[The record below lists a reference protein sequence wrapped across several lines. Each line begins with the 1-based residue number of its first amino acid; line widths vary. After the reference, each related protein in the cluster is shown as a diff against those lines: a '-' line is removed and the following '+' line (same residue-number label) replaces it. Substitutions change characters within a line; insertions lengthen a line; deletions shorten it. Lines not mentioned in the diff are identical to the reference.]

1 MAERVNRFAKKQETM
16 SLRDLTS
23 REANTQN
30 TSEIVADI
38 ALDLLDFD
46 ENNEFL
52 FGYHDLERIKNTID
66 ESKLTAPPIVYKKE
80 DGRYLIASGHTRVK
94 ALKDLGKKKV
104 TCQIMALPNNED
116 QIKKNLIYLNTQRR
130 EAPLYIARNISEYEN
145 ILRREGFKGSMDQEL
160 AKQFGYKKT
169 MLYRYKKILSLPK
182 ELQEL
187 CAYDEIAWYSL
198 IDNYS
203 SIEPDKIEDF
213 CKDVLDILEEE
224 GHVSNKQ
231 IEELI
236 AATKPAEEKEE
247 KSEPETISDKPE
259 KLSKKFKKIV
269 SIAYADEI
277 KIKRKDRKEIKE
289 QAEELKIFLDKIIEA
304 CEE

>member
-1 MAERVNRFAKKQETM
+1 MAERVNRFAKKQEAV

-23 REANTQN
+23 RETDSPN
-30 TSEIVADI
+30 TSEIVADLS
-38 ALDLLDFD
+38 LDLLDFD

-66 ESKLTAPPIVYKKE
+66 ESKLTAPPIVYKKD

-104 TCQIMALPNNED
+104 TCQIMALPDNED

-130 EAPLYIARNISEYEN
+130 EAPLYIARNISEYES

-187 CAYDEIAWYSL
+187 CAYDEIAWYGL
-198 IDNYS
+198 IDNYVDIPEDKYNEFIA
-203 SIEPDKIEDF
+203 SILSI
-213 CKDVLDILEEE
+213 LDEE

-231 IEELI
+231 VEDIIRGYTNKES
-236 AATKPAEEKEE
+236 KKEE
-247 KSEPETISDKPE
+247 KVNNLEKGEKISKR
-259 KLSKKFKKIV
+259 FKKIV
-269 SIAYADEI
+269 SMMYDGEI
-277 KIKRKDRKEIKE
+277 KVKRKDKQEIKV
-289 QAEELKIFLDKIIEA
+289 QAEELKEFLDKLIEA
-304 CEE
+304 CED

>member
-1 MAERVNRFAKKQETM
+1 MAERVNRFAKKQEAV

-23 REANTQN
+23 RETDSPN
-30 TSEIVADI
+30 TSEIVADLS
-38 ALDLLDFD
+38 LDLLDFD

-66 ESKLTAPPIVYKKE
+66 ESKLTAPPIVYKKD

-104 TCQIMALPNNED
+104 TCQIMALPGNED

-130 EAPLYIARNISEYEN
+130 EAPLYIARNISEYES

-187 CAYDEIAWYSL
+187 CAYDEIAWYGL
-198 IDNYS
+198 IDNYDDIPEDKYNEFVA
-203 SIEPDKIEDF
+203 SILSI
-213 CKDVLDILEEE
+213 LDEE

-231 IEELI
+231 VEDIIRGYTNKES
-236 AATKPAEEKEE
+236 KKEE
-247 KSEPETISDKPE
+247 KVNNLEKGEKISKR
-259 KLSKKFKKIV
+259 FKKIV
-269 SIAYADEI
+269 SMMYDGEI
-277 KIKRKDRKEIKE
+277 KVKRKDKEEIKV
-289 QAEELKIFLDKIIEA
+289 QAEELKEFLDKLIEA
-304 CEE
+304 CED

>member
-1 MAERVNRFAKKQETM
+1 MAERVNRFAKKQEAV

-23 REANTQN
+23 REMPSQN
-30 TSEIVADI
+30 TSEIVADLS
-38 ALDLLDFD
+38 LDLLDFD

-66 ESKLTAPPIVYKKE
+66 ESKLTAPPIVYKKD

-94 ALKDLGKKKV
+94 ALKELGKKKV
-104 TCQIMALPNNED
+104 TCQIMALPGNED

-130 EAPLYIARNISEYEN
+130 EAPLYIARNISEYEK

-187 CAYDEIAWYSL
+187 CAYDEIAWYGL
-198 IDNYS
+198 IDNYT
-203 SIEPDKIEDF
+203 SIPEEKYDVFVNEVLSILDED
-213 CKDVLDILEEE
+213 

-231 IEELI
+231 VEDLI
-236 AATKPAEEKEE
+236 SGYIVKESTPKEKNDEVVKVE
-247 KSEPETISDKPE
+247 KI
-259 KLSKKFKKIV
+259 SKKFKKIV
-269 SIAYADEI
+269 SLAYDEEI
-277 KIKRKDRKEIKE
+277 NIRKKDKQEVKR
-289 QAEELKIFLDKIIEA
+289 QAEELKEYLDKIIEA

>member
-1 MAERVNRFAKKQETM
+1 MAERVNRFAKKQEAV

-23 REANTQN
+23 RETDSPN
-30 TSEIVADI
+30 TSEIVADLS
-38 ALDLLDFD
+38 LDLLDFD

-52 FGYHDLERIKNTID
+52 FGYRDLERIKNTID
-66 ESKLTAPPIVYKKE
+66 ESKLTAPPIVYKKD

-104 TCQIMALPNNED
+104 TCQIMALPGNED

-130 EAPLYIARNISEYEN
+130 EAPLYIARNISEYES

-187 CAYDEIAWYSL
+187 CAYDEIAWYGL
-198 IDNYS
+198 IDNYVDIPEDKYNEFIA
-203 SIEPDKIEDF
+203 SILSI
-213 CKDVLDILEEE
+213 LDEE

-231 IEELI
+231 VEDIIRGYTNKES
-236 AATKPAEEKEE
+236 KKEE
-247 KSEPETISDKPE
+247 KVNNLEKGEKISKR
-259 KLSKKFKKIV
+259 FKKIV
-269 SIAYADEI
+269 SMMYDGEI
-277 KIKRKDRKEIKE
+277 KVKRKDKEEIKV
-289 QAEELKIFLDKIIEA
+289 QAEELKEFLDKLIEA
-304 CEE
+304 CED

>member
-1 MAERVNRFAKKQETM
+1 MAERVNRFAKKQEAV

-23 REANTQN
+23 REMPSQN
-30 TSEIVADI
+30 TSEIVADLS
-38 ALDLLDFD
+38 LDLLDFD

-66 ESKLTAPPIVYKKE
+66 ESKLTAPPIVYKKD

-94 ALKDLGKKKV
+94 ALKELGKKKV
-104 TCQIMALPNNED
+104 TCQIMALPGNED

-130 EAPLYIARNISEYEN
+130 EAPLYIARNISEYEK

-187 CAYDEIAWYSL
+187 CAYDEIAWYGL
-198 IDNYS
+198 IDNYT
-203 SIEPDKIEDF
+203 SIPEEKYDVFVNEVLSILDED
-213 CKDVLDILEEE
+213 

-231 IEELI
+231 VEDLI
-236 AATKPAEEKEE
+236 SGYIVKKSTPKENNDEVVKVEK
-247 KSEPETISDKPE
+247 I
-259 KLSKKFKKIV
+259 SKKFKKIV
-269 SIAYADEI
+269 SLAYDEEI
-277 KIKRKDRKEIKE
+277 NIRKKDKQEVKR
-289 QAEELKIFLDKIIEA
+289 QAEELKEYLDRIIEA

>member
-1 MAERVNRFAKKQETM
+1 MAERVNRFAKKQEAV

-23 REANTQN
+23 RETDSPN
-30 TSEIVADI
+30 TSEIVADLS
-38 ALDLLDFD
+38 LDLLDFD

-66 ESKLTAPPIVYKKE
+66 ESKLTAPPIVYKKD

-104 TCQIMALPNNED
+104 TCQIMALPGNED

-130 EAPLYIARNISEYEN
+130 EAPLYIARNISEYES

-187 CAYDEIAWYSL
+187 CAYDEIAWYGL
-198 IDNYS
+198 IDNYVDIPEDKYNEFVA
-203 SIEPDKIEDF
+203 SILSI
-213 CKDVLDILEEE
+213 LDEE

-231 IEELI
+231 VEDIIRGYTNKES
-236 AATKPAEEKEE
+236 KKEE
-247 KSEPETISDKPE
+247 KVNNLEKGEKISKR
-259 KLSKKFKKIV
+259 FKKIV
-269 SIAYADEI
+269 SMMYDGEI
-277 KIKRKDRKEIKE
+277 KVKRKDKQEIKV
-289 QAEELKIFLDKIIEA
+289 QAEELKEFLDKLIEA
-304 CEE
+304 CED

>member
-1 MAERVNRFAKKQETM
+1 MAERVNRFAKKQEAV

-23 REANTQN
+23 REMPSQN
-30 TSEIVADI
+30 TSEIVADLS
-38 ALDLLDFD
+38 LDLLDFD

-66 ESKLTAPPIVYKKE
+66 ESKLTAPPIVYKKD

-94 ALKDLGKKKV
+94 ALKELGKKKV
-104 TCQIMALPNNED
+104 TCQIMALPGNED

-130 EAPLYIARNISEYEN
+130 EAPLYIARNISEYEK

-187 CAYDEIAWYSL
+187 CAYDELAW
-198 IDNYS
+198 
-203 SIEPDKIEDF
+203 
-213 CKDVLDILEEE
+213 
-224 GHVSNKQ
+224 
-231 IEELI
+231 
-236 AATKPAEEKEE
+236 
-247 KSEPETISDKPE
+247 
-259 KLSKKFKKIV
+259 
-269 SIAYADEI
+269 
-277 KIKRKDRKEIKE
+277 
-289 QAEELKIFLDKIIEA
+289 
-304 CEE
+304 

>member
-1 MAERVNRFAKKQETM
+1 MAERVNRFAKKQEAV

-23 REANTQN
+23 REMPSQN
-30 TSEIVADI
+30 TSEIVADLS
-38 ALDLLDFD
+38 LDLLDFD

-66 ESKLTAPPIVYKKE
+66 ESKLTAPPIVYKKD

-94 ALKDLGKKKV
+94 ALKELGKKKV
-104 TCQIMALPNNED
+104 TCQIMALPGNED

-130 EAPLYIARNISEYEN
+130 EAPLYIARNISEYEK

-187 CAYDEIAWYSL
+187 CAYDEIAWYGL
-198 IDNYS
+198 IDNYI
-203 SIEPDKIEDF
+203 SIPEEKYNVFVNEVLSILDED
-213 CKDVLDILEEE
+213 

-231 IEELI
+231 VEDLI
-236 AATKPAEEKEE
+236 SGYIVKESTPKENNDEVVKVEK
-247 KSEPETISDKPE
+247 I
-259 KLSKKFKKIV
+259 SKKFKKIV
-269 SIAYADEI
+269 SLAYNEEI
-277 KIKRKDRKEIKE
+277 NIRKKDKQEVKR
-289 QAEELKIFLDKIIEA
+289 QAEELKEYLDRIIEA

>member
-1 MAERVNRFAKKQETM
+1 MAERVNRFAKKQEAV

-23 REANTQN
+23 REMPSQN
-30 TSEIVADI
+30 TSEIVADLS
-38 ALDLLDFD
+38 LDLLDFD

-66 ESKLTAPPIVYKKE
+66 ESKLTAPPIVYKKD

-94 ALKDLGKKKV
+94 ALKELGKKKV
-104 TCQIMALPNNED
+104 TCQIMALPGNED

-130 EAPLYIARNISEYEN
+130 EAPLYIARNISEYEK

-187 CAYDEIAWYSL
+187 CAYDEIAWYGL
-198 IDNYS
+198 IDNYT
-203 SIEPDKIEDF
+203 SIPEEKYDVFVNEVLSILDED
-213 CKDVLDILEEE
+213 

-231 IEELI
+231 VEDLI
-236 AATKPAEEKEE
+236 SGYIVKESTPKENNDEVVKVEK
-247 KSEPETISDKPE
+247 I
-259 KLSKKFKKIV
+259 SKKFKKIV
-269 SIAYADEI
+269 SLAYNEEI
-277 KIKRKDRKEIKE
+277 NIRKKDKQEVKR
-289 QAEELKIFLDKIIEA
+289 QAEELKEYLDRIIEA

>member
-1 MAERVNRFAKKQETM
+1 MAERVNRFAKKQEAV

-23 REANTQN
+23 RETDSPN
-30 TSEIVADI
+30 TSEIVADLS
-38 ALDLLDFD
+38 LDLLDFD

-66 ESKLTAPPIVYKKE
+66 ESKLTAPPIVYKKD

-104 TCQIMALPNNED
+104 TCQIMALPDNED

-130 EAPLYIARNISEYEN
+130 EAPLYIARNISEYES

-187 CAYDEIAWYSL
+187 CAYDEIAWYGL
-198 IDNYS
+198 IDNYVDIPEDKYNEFIA
-203 SIEPDKIEDF
+203 SILSI
-213 CKDVLDILEEE
+213 LDEE

-231 IEELI
+231 VEDIIRGYINKES
-236 AATKPAEEKEE
+236 KKEE
-247 KSEPETISDKPE
+247 KVNNLEKGEKISKR
-259 KLSKKFKKIV
+259 FKKIV
-269 SIAYADEI
+269 SMMYDGEI
-277 KIKRKDRKEIKE
+277 KVKRKDKQEIKV
-289 QAEELKIFLDKIIEA
+289 QAEELKEFLDKLIEA
-304 CEE
+304 CED

>member
-1 MAERVNRFAKKQETM
+1 MAERVNRFAKKQEAV

-23 REANTQN
+23 RETDSPN
-30 TSEIVADI
+30 TSEIVADLS
-38 ALDLLDFD
+38 LDLLDFD

-66 ESKLTAPPIVYKKE
+66 ESKLTAPPIVYKKD

-104 TCQIMALPNNED
+104 TCQIMALPDNED

-130 EAPLYIARNISEYEN
+130 EAPLYIARNISEYES

-187 CAYDEIAWYSL
+187 CAYDEIAWYGL
-198 IDNYS
+198 IDNYVDIPEDKYNEFIA
-203 SIEPDKIEDF
+203 SILSI
-213 CKDVLDILEEE
+213 LDEE

-231 IEELI
+231 VEDIIRGYINKES
-236 AATKPAEEKEE
+236 KKEE
-247 KSEPETISDKPE
+247 KVNNLEKGEKISKR
-259 KLSKKFKKIV
+259 FKKIV
-269 SIAYADEI
+269 SMMYDGEI
-277 KIKRKDRKEIKE
+277 KVKRKDKEEIKV
-289 QAEELKIFLDKIIEA
+289 QAEELKEFLDKLIEA
-304 CEE
+304 CED

>member
-38 ALDLLDFD
+38 ALELLDFD

-130 EAPLYIARNISEYEN
+130 EAPLYIARNISEYES

-187 CAYDEIAWYSL
+187 CAYDEIAWYGL
-198 IDNYS
+198 IDNYVDIPEDKYNEFIA
-203 SIEPDKIEDF
+203 SILSI
-213 CKDVLDILEEE
+213 LDEE

-231 IEELI
+231 VEDIIRGYINKES
-236 AATKPAEEKEE
+236 KKEE
-247 KSEPETISDKPE
+247 KVNNLEKGEKISKR
-259 KLSKKFKKIV
+259 FKKIV
-269 SIAYADEI
+269 SMMYDGEI
-277 KIKRKDRKEIKE
+277 KVKRKDKEEIKV
-289 QAEELKIFLDKIIEA
+289 QAEELKEFLDKLIEA
-304 CEE
+304 CED

>member
-1 MAERVNRFAKKQETM
+1 MAERVNRFAKKQEAV

-23 REANTQN
+23 RETDSPN
-30 TSEIVADI
+30 TSEIVADLS
-38 ALDLLDFD
+38 LDLLDFD

-66 ESKLTAPPIVYKKE
+66 ESKLTAPPIVYKKD

-104 TCQIMALPNNED
+104 TCQIMALPDNED

-130 EAPLYIARNISEYEN
+130 EAPLYIARNISEYES

-187 CAYDEIAWYSL
+187 CAYDEIAWYGL
-198 IDNYS
+198 IDNYVDIPEDKYNEFIA
-203 SIEPDKIEDF
+203 SILSI
-213 CKDVLDILEEE
+213 LDEE

-231 IEELI
+231 VEDIIRGYTNKES
-236 AATKPAEEKEE
+236 KKEE
-247 KSEPETISDKPE
+247 KVNNLEKGEKISKR
-259 KLSKKFKKIV
+259 FKKIV
-269 SIAYADEI
+269 SMMYDGEI
-277 KIKRKDRKEIKE
+277 KVKRKDKEEIKV
-289 QAEELKIFLDKIIEA
+289 QAEELKEFLDKLIEA
-304 CEE
+304 CED

>member
-1 MAERVNRFAKKQETM
+1 MAERVNRFAKKQEAV

-23 REANTQN
+23 REMPSQN
-30 TSEIVADI
+30 TSEIVADLS
-38 ALDLLDFD
+38 LDLLDFD

-66 ESKLTAPPIVYKKE
+66 ESKLTAPPIVYKKD

-94 ALKDLGKKKV
+94 ALKELGKKKV
-104 TCQIMALPNNED
+104 TCQIMALPGNED

-130 EAPLYIARNISEYEN
+130 EAPLYIARNISEYEK

-187 CAYDEIAWYSL
+187 CAYDEIAWYGL
-198 IDNYS
+198 IDNYT
-203 SIEPDKIEDF
+203 SIPEEKYNVFVNEVLSILDED
-213 CKDVLDILEEE
+213 

-231 IEELI
+231 VEDLI
-236 AATKPAEEKEE
+236 SGYIVKESTPKENNDEVVKVEK
-247 KSEPETISDKPE
+247 I
-259 KLSKKFKKIV
+259 SKKFKKIV
-269 SIAYADEI
+269 SLAYNEEI
-277 KIKRKDRKEIKE
+277 NIRKKDKQEVKR
-289 QAEELKIFLDKIIEA
+289 QAEELKEYLDRIIEA

>member
-1 MAERVNRFAKKQETM
+1 MAERVNRFAKKQEAV

-23 REANTQN
+23 RETDSPN
-30 TSEIVADI
+30 TSEIVADLS
-38 ALDLLDFD
+38 LDLLDFD

-66 ESKLTAPPIVYKKE
+66 ESKLTAPPIVYKKD

-104 TCQIMALPNNED
+104 TCQIMALPGNED

-130 EAPLYIARNISEYEN
+130 EAPLYIARNISEYES

-187 CAYDEIAWYSL
+187 CAYDEIAWYGL
-198 IDNYS
+198 IDNYVDIPEDKYNEFIA
-203 SIEPDKIEDF
+203 SILSI
-213 CKDVLDILEEE
+213 LDEE

-231 IEELI
+231 VEDIIRGYINKES
-236 AATKPAEEKEE
+236 KKEE
-247 KSEPETISDKPE
+247 KVNNLEKGEKISKR
-259 KLSKKFKKIV
+259 FKKIV
-269 SIAYADEI
+269 SMMYDGEI
-277 KIKRKDRKEIKE
+277 KVKRKDKEEIKV
-289 QAEELKIFLDKIIEA
+289 QAEELKEFLDKLIEA
-304 CEE
+304 CED

>member
-1 MAERVNRFAKKQETM
+1 MAERVNRFAKKQEAV

-23 REANTQN
+23 RETSSQN
-30 TSEIVADI
+30 TSEIVADL

-66 ESKLTAPPIVYKKE
+66 ESKLTAPPIVYKKD

-94 ALKDLGKKKV
+94 ALKELGKKKV
-104 TCQIMALPNNED
+104 TCQIMALPGNED

-130 EAPLYIARNISEYEN
+130 EAPLYIARNISEYET

-182 ELQEL
+182 KLQEL
-187 CAYDEIAWYSL
+187 CAYDEVAWYGL

-203 SIEPDKIEDF
+203 KVPEDKYDEFVNSILSI
-213 CKDVLDILEEE
+213 LDEE
-224 GHVSNKQ
+224 GHVSNRQ
-231 IEELI
+231 VEELI
-236 AATKPAEEKEE
+236 NRYISKEKIEIEHKDEVDKVE
-247 KSEPETISDKPE
+247 KISKR
-259 KLSKKFKKIV
+259 FKKIV
-269 SIAYADEI
+269 SIAYDEEI
-277 KIKRKDRKEIKE
+277 NIRKKDKQVIKE
-289 QAEELKIFLDKIIEA
+289 QAEELKVFLEKIIEA

>member
-1 MAERVNRFAKKQETM
+1 MAERVNRFAKKQEAV
-16 SLRDLTS
+16 SLRDLTT
-23 REANTQN
+23 REKDAPN
-30 TSEIVADI
+30 TSEIVADL

-52 FGYHDLERIKNTID
+52 FGYRDLERIKNTID

-104 TCQIMALPNNED
+104 TCQIMALPNSED

-130 EAPLYIARNISEYEN
+130 EAPLYIARNISEYES

-169 MLYRYKKILSLPK
+169 MLYRYKKILSIPK
-182 ELQEL
+182 QMQEL
-187 CAYDEIAWYSL
+187 CAYDEVAWYSL
-198 IDNYS
+198 VDNYADVP
-203 SIEPDKIEDF
+203 EDKMDEF
-213 CKDVLDILEEE
+213 CKSVLTILEEE

-231 IEELI
+231 IDDLIGSYTHKTVAKAEKTDEEI
-236 AATKPAEEKEE
+236 Q
-247 KSEPETISDKPE
+247 KPE
-259 KLSKKFKKIV
+259 KLSKKFKKLV
-269 SIAYADEI
+269 SITYNDEI
-277 KIKRKDRKEIKE
+277 KIRKKDKEE
-289 QAEELKIFLDKIIEA
+289 VRAQAIELKEYLEKIIEA
-304 CEE
+304 CE

>member
-1 MAERVNRFAKKQETM
+1 MAERVNRFAKKQEAV

-23 REANTQN
+23 RETDSPN
-30 TSEIVADI
+30 TSEIVADLS
-38 ALDLLDFD
+38 LDLLDFD

-52 FGYHDLERIKNTID
+52 FGYRDLERIKNTID
-66 ESKLTAPPIVYKKE
+66 ESKLTAPPIVYKKD

-104 TCQIMALPNNED
+104 TCQIMALPDNED

-130 EAPLYIARNISEYEN
+130 EAPLYIARNISEYES

-187 CAYDEIAWYSL
+187 CAYDEIAWYGL
-198 IDNYS
+198 IDNYVDIPEDKYNEFIA
-203 SIEPDKIEDF
+203 SILSI
-213 CKDVLDILEEE
+213 LDEE

-231 IEELI
+231 VEDIIRGYINKES
-236 AATKPAEEKEE
+236 KKEE
-247 KSEPETISDKPE
+247 KVNNLEKGEKISKR
-259 KLSKKFKKIV
+259 FKKIV
-269 SIAYADEI
+269 SMMYDGEI
-277 KIKRKDRKEIKE
+277 KVKRKDKQEIKV
-289 QAEELKIFLDKIIEA
+289 QAEELKEFLDKLIEA
-304 CEE
+304 CED

>member
-1 MAERVNRFAKKQETM
+1 MAERVNRFAKKQEAV

-23 REANTQN
+23 RETDSPN
-30 TSEIVADI
+30 TSEIVADLS
-38 ALDLLDFD
+38 LDLLDFD

-66 ESKLTAPPIVYKKE
+66 ESKLTAPPIVYKKD

-104 TCQIMALPNNED
+104 TCQIMALPGNED

-130 EAPLYIARNISEYEN
+130 EAPLYIARNISEYES

-187 CAYDEIAWYSL
+187 CAYDEIAWYGL
-198 IDNYS
+198 IDNYVDIPEDKYNEFIA
-203 SIEPDKIEDF
+203 SILSI
-213 CKDVLDILEEE
+213 LDEE

-231 IEELI
+231 VEDIIRGYTNKES
-236 AATKPAEEKEE
+236 KKEE
-247 KSEPETISDKPE
+247 KVNNLEKGEKISKR
-259 KLSKKFKKIV
+259 FKKIV
-269 SIAYADEI
+269 SMMYDGEI
-277 KIKRKDRKEIKE
+277 KVKRKDKQEIKV
-289 QAEELKIFLDKIIEA
+289 QAEELKEFLDKLIEA
-304 CEE
+304 CED

>member
-1 MAERVNRFAKKQETM
+1 MAERVNRFAKKQEAV

-23 REANTQN
+23 RETDSPN
-30 TSEIVADI
+30 TSEIVADLS
-38 ALDLLDFD
+38 LDLLDFD

-66 ESKLTAPPIVYKKE
+66 ESKLTAPPIVYKKD

-104 TCQIMALPNNED
+104 TCQIMALPDNED

-130 EAPLYIARNISEYEN
+130 EAPLYIARNISEYES

-187 CAYDEIAWYSL
+187 CAYDEIAWYGL
-198 IDNYS
+198 IDNYVDIPEDKYNEFIA
-203 SIEPDKIEDF
+203 SILSI
-213 CKDVLDILEEE
+213 LDEE

-231 IEELI
+231 VEDIIRGYINKES
-236 AATKPAEEKEE
+236 KKEE
-247 KSEPETISDKPE
+247 KVNNLEKGEKISKR
-259 KLSKKFKKIV
+259 FKKIV
-269 SIAYADEI
+269 SMMYDGEI
-277 KIKRKDRKEIKE
+277 KVKRKDKQEIKV
-289 QAEELKIFLDKIIEA
+289 QAEELKEFLDKLIEA

>member
-1 MAERVNRFAKKQETM
+1 MAERVNRFAKKQEAV

-23 REANTQN
+23 REMPSQN
-30 TSEIVADI
+30 TSEIVADLS
-38 ALDLLDFD
+38 LDLLDFD

-66 ESKLTAPPIVYKKE
+66 ESKLTAPPIVYKKD

-94 ALKDLGKKKV
+94 ALKELGKKKV
-104 TCQIMALPNNED
+104 TCQIMALPGNED

-130 EAPLYIARNISEYEN
+130 EAPLYIARNISEYEK

-169 MLYRYKKILSLPK
+169 MLYRYKNILSLPK

-187 CAYDEIAWYSL
+187 CAYDEIAWYGL
-198 IDNYS
+198 IDNYT
-203 SIEPDKIEDF
+203 SIPEEKYDVFVNEVLSILDED
-213 CKDVLDILEEE
+213 

-231 IEELI
+231 VEDLI
-236 AATKPAEEKEE
+236 SGYIVKESTPKENNDEVVKVEK
-247 KSEPETISDKPE
+247 I
-259 KLSKKFKKIV
+259 SKKFKKIV
-269 SIAYADEI
+269 SLAYDEEI
-277 KIKRKDRKEIKE
+277 NIRKKDKQEVKR
-289 QAEELKIFLDKIIEA
+289 QAEELKEYLDRIIEA
-304 CEE
+304 CDE

>member
-1 MAERVNRFAKKQETM
+1 MAERVNRFAKKQEAV

-23 REANTQN
+23 RETDSPN
-30 TSEIVADI
+30 TSEIVADLS
-38 ALDLLDFD
+38 LDLLDFD

-52 FGYHDLERIKNTID
+52 FGYRDLERIKNTID
-66 ESKLTAPPIVYKKE
+66 ESKLTAPPIVYKKD

-104 TCQIMALPNNED
+104 TCQIMALPGNED

-130 EAPLYIARNISEYEN
+130 EAPLYIARNISEYES

-187 CAYDEIAWYSL
+187 CAYDEIAWYGL
-198 IDNYS
+198 IDNYVDIPEDKYNEFIA
-203 SIEPDKIEDF
+203 SILSI
-213 CKDVLDILEEE
+213 LDEE

-231 IEELI
+231 VEDIIRGYINKES
-236 AATKPAEEKEE
+236 KKEE
-247 KSEPETISDKPE
+247 KVNNLEKGEKISKR
-259 KLSKKFKKIV
+259 FKKIV
-269 SIAYADEI
+269 SMMYDGEI
-277 KIKRKDRKEIKE
+277 KVKRKDKQEIKV
-289 QAEELKIFLDKIIEA
+289 QAEELKEFLDKLIEA
-304 CEE
+304 CED

>member
-1 MAERVNRFAKKQETM
+1 MAERVNRFAKKQEAV

-23 REANTQN
+23 REMPSQN
-30 TSEIVADI
+30 TSEIVADLS
-38 ALDLLDFD
+38 LDLLDFD

-66 ESKLTAPPIVYKKE
+66 ESKLTAPPIVYKKD

-94 ALKDLGKKKV
+94 ALKELGKKKV
-104 TCQIMALPNNED
+104 TCQIMALPGNED

-130 EAPLYIARNISEYEN
+130 EAPLYIARNISEYEK

-182 ELQEL
+182 KLQEL
-187 CAYDEIAWYSL
+187 CAYDEIAWYGL
-198 IDNYS
+198 IDNYT
-203 SIEPDKIEDF
+203 SIPEEKYDVFVNEVLSILDED
-213 CKDVLDILEEE
+213 

-231 IEELI
+231 VEDLI
-236 AATKPAEEKEE
+236 SGYIVKESTPNYQ
-247 KSEPETISDKPE
+247 KYISD
-259 KLSKKFKKIV
+259 S
-269 SIAYADEI
+269 
-277 KIKRKDRKEIKE
+277 
-289 QAEELKIFLDKIIEA
+289 
-304 CEE
+304 

>member
-1 MAERVNRFAKKQETM
+1 MAERVNRFAKKQEAV

-23 REANTQN
+23 REMPSQN
-30 TSEIVADI
+30 TSEIVADLS
-38 ALDLLDFD
+38 LDLLDFD

-66 ESKLTAPPIVYKKE
+66 ESKLTAPPIVYKKD

-94 ALKDLGKKKV
+94 ALKELGKKKV
-104 TCQIMALPNNED
+104 TCQIMALPGNED

-130 EAPLYIARNISEYEN
+130 EAPLYIARNISEYEK

-187 CAYDEIAWYSL
+187 CAYDEIAWYGL
-198 IDNYS
+198 IDNYT
-203 SIEPDKIEDF
+203 SIPEEKYDVFVNEVLSILDED
-213 CKDVLDILEEE
+213 

-231 IEELI
+231 VEDLI
-236 AATKPAEEKEE
+236 SGYIVKESTPKENNDEVVKVEK
-247 KSEPETISDKPE
+247 I
-259 KLSKKFKKIV
+259 SKKFKKIV
-269 SIAYADEI
+269 SLAYDEEI
-277 KIKRKDRKEIKE
+277 NIRKKDKQEVKR
-289 QAEELKIFLDKIIEA
+289 QAEELKEYLDRIIEA

>member
-1 MAERVNRFAKKQETM
+1 MAERVNRFAKKQEAV

-23 REANTQN
+23 REMPSQN
-30 TSEIVADI
+30 TSEIVADLS
-38 ALDLLDFD
+38 LDLLDFD

-66 ESKLTAPPIVYKKE
+66 ESKLTAPPIVYKKD

-94 ALKDLGKKKV
+94 ALKELGKKKV
-104 TCQIMALPNNED
+104 TCQIMALPGNED

-130 EAPLYIARNISEYEN
+130 EAPLYIARNISEYEK

-187 CAYDEIAWYSL
+187 CAYDEIAWYGL
-198 IDNYS
+198 IDNYT
-203 SIEPDKIEDF
+203 SIPEEKYDVFVNEVLSILDED
-213 CKDVLDILEEE
+213 

-231 IEELI
+231 VEDLI
-236 AATKPAEEKEE
+236 SGYIVKESTPKENNDEVVKVEK
-247 KSEPETISDKPE
+247 I
-259 KLSKKFKKIV
+259 SKKFKKIV
-269 SIAYADEI
+269 SLAYDEEI
-277 KIKRKDRKEIKE
+277 NIRKKDKQEVKR
-289 QAEELKIFLDKIIEA
+289 QAEELKEYLDRIIEA
-304 CEE
+304 CDE

>member
-1 MAERVNRFAKKQETM
+1 MAERVNRFAKKQEAV

-23 REANTQN
+23 REMPSQN
-30 TSEIVADI
+30 TSEIVADLS
-38 ALDLLDFD
+38 LDLLDFD

-66 ESKLTAPPIVYKKE
+66 ESKLTAPPIVYKKD

-94 ALKDLGKKKV
+94 ALKELGKKKV
-104 TCQIMALPNNED
+104 TCQIMALPGNED

-130 EAPLYIARNISEYEN
+130 EAPLYIARNISEYEK

-187 CAYDEIAWYSL
+187 CAYDEIAWYGL
-198 IDNYS
+198 IDNYI
-203 SIEPDKIEDF
+203 SIPEEKYNVFVNEVLSILDED
-213 CKDVLDILEEE
+213 

-231 IEELI
+231 VEDLI
-236 AATKPAEEKEE
+236 SGYIVKESTPKENNDEVVKVEK
-247 KSEPETISDKPE
+247 I
-259 KLSKKFKKIV
+259 SKKFKKFF
-269 SIAYADEI
+269 SLAYNEEI
-277 KIKRKDRKEIKE
+277 NIRKKDKQEVKR
-289 QAEELKIFLDKIIEA
+289 QAEELKEYLDRIIEA

>member
-1 MAERVNRFAKKQETM
+1 MAERVNRFAKKQEAV

-23 REANTQN
+23 REMPSQN
-30 TSEIVADI
+30 TSEIVADLS
-38 ALDLLDFD
+38 LDLLDFD

-66 ESKLTAPPIVYKKE
+66 ESKLTAPPIVYKKD

-94 ALKDLGKKKV
+94 ALKELGKKKV
-104 TCQIMALPNNED
+104 TCQIMALPGNED

-130 EAPLYIARNISEYEN
+130 EAPLYIARNISEYEK

-187 CAYDEIAWYSL
+187 CAYDEIAWYGL
-198 IDNYS
+198 IDNYT
-203 SIEPDKIEDF
+203 SIPEEKYNVFVNE
-213 CKDVLDILEEE
+213 VLSILDEE

-231 IEELI
+231 VEDLI
-236 AATKPAEEKEE
+236 SGYIVKESTPKENNDEVVKVEK
-247 KSEPETISDKPE
+247 I
-259 KLSKKFKKIV
+259 SKKFKKIV
-269 SIAYADEI
+269 SLAYDEEI
-277 KIKRKDRKEIKE
+277 NIRKKDKQEVKR
-289 QAEELKIFLDKIIEA
+289 QAEELKEYLDRIIEA

>member
-1 MAERVNRFAKKQETM
+1 MAERVNRFAKKQEAV

-23 REANTQN
+23 RETDSPN
-30 TSEIVADI
+30 TSEIVADLS
-38 ALDLLDFD
+38 LDLLDFD

-66 ESKLTAPPIVYKKE
+66 ESKLTAPPIVYKKD

-104 TCQIMALPNNED
+104 TCQIMALPDNED

-130 EAPLYIARNISEYEN
+130 EAPLYIARNISEYES

-187 CAYDEIAWYSL
+187 CAYDEIAWYGL
-198 IDNYS
+198 IDNYVDIPEDKYNEFIA
-203 SIEPDKIEDF
+203 SILSI
-213 CKDVLDILEEE
+213 LDEE

-231 IEELI
+231 VEDIIRGYINKES
-236 AATKPAEEKEE
+236 KKEE
-247 KSEPETISDKPE
+247 KVNNLEKGEKISKQ
-259 KLSKKFKKIV
+259 FKKIV
-269 SIAYADEI
+269 SMMYDGEI
-277 KIKRKDRKEIKE
+277 KVKRKDKEEIKV
-289 QAEELKIFLDKIIEA
+289 QAEELKEFLDKLIEA
-304 CEE
+304 CED

>member
-1 MAERVNRFAKKQETM
+1 MAERVNRFAKKQEAV

-23 REANTQN
+23 REMPSQN
-30 TSEIVADI
+30 TSEIVADLS
-38 ALDLLDFD
+38 LDLLDFD

-66 ESKLTAPPIVYKKE
+66 ESKLTAPPIVYKKD

-94 ALKDLGKKKV
+94 ALKELGKKKV
-104 TCQIMALPNNED
+104 TCQIMALPGNED

-130 EAPLYIARNISEYEN
+130 EAPLYIARNISEYEK

-187 CAYDEIAWYSL
+187 CAYDEIAWYGL
-198 IDNYS
+198 IDNYT
-203 SIEPDKIEDF
+203 SIPEEKYNVFVNEVLSILDED
-213 CKDVLDILEEE
+213 

-231 IEELI
+231 VEDLI
-236 AATKPAEEKEE
+236 SGYIVKESTPKENNDEVVKVEK
-247 KSEPETISDKPE
+247 I
-259 KLSKKFKKIV
+259 SKKFKKIV
-269 SIAYADEI
+269 SLAYDEEI
-277 KIKRKDRKEIKE
+277 NIRKKDKQEVKR
-289 QAEELKIFLDKIIEA
+289 QAEELKEYLDRIIEA

>member
-1 MAERVNRFAKKQETM
+1 MAERVNRFAKKQEAV

-23 REANTQN
+23 RETDSPN
-30 TSEIVADI
+30 TSEIVADLS
-38 ALDLLDFD
+38 LDLLDFD

-66 ESKLTAPPIVYKKE
+66 ESKLTAPPIVYKKD

-104 TCQIMALPNNED
+104 TCQIMALPDNED

-130 EAPLYIARNISEYEN
+130 EAPLYIARNISEYES

-187 CAYDEIAWYSL
+187 CAYDEIAWYGL
-198 IDNYS
+198 IDNYVDIPEDKYNEFIA
-203 SIEPDKIEDF
+203 SILSI
-213 CKDVLDILEEE
+213 LDEE

-231 IEELI
+231 VEDIIRGYTNKES
-236 AATKPAEEKEE
+236 KKEE
-247 KSEPETISDKPE
+247 KVNNLEKGEKISKR
-259 KLSKKFKKIV
+259 FKKIV
-269 SIAYADEI
+269 SMMYDGEI
-277 KIKRKDRKEIKE
+277 KVKRKDKQEIKV
-289 QAEELKIFLDKIIEA
+289 QAEELKEFLDKVIEA
-304 CEE
+304 CED